1 MRISV
6 KYFIWL
12 KIPGL
17 HILND
22 LRRRKK
28 TLQFNSNLYNVSL
41 AAIKKIKE
49 PPPKPTNH
57 TEDMRRVLSNAAV
70 LTGQEEKLY
79 KVS

>member
-1 MRISV
+1 M
-6 KYFIWL
+6 IWEEE
-12 KIPGL
+12 
-17 HILND
+17 
-22 LRRRKK
+22 KK

-70 LTGQEEKLY
+70 LTGQKEKLY
-79 KVS
+79 KVINKVSPSCCSELPLY